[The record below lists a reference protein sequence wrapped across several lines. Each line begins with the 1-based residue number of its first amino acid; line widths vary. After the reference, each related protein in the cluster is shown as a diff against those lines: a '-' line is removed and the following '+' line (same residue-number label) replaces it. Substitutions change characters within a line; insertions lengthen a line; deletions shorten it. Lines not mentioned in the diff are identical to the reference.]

1 MLYGMISAIGV
12 RNVVE
17 NKVDLTKSRNLII
30 AGVIF
35 VCGLGFG
42 NVLTF
47 TVAGT
52 SIAIAGIFLNAILP
66 GNDYEFG
73 KNPDG
78 DASRGVYMMNTDN
91 DEEEES

>member
-1 MLYGMISAIGV
+1 MAPANAVAIPSPISVLWRPGSAIKF
-12 RNVVE
+12 R
-17 NKVDLTKSRNLII
+17 S
-30 AGVIF
+30 
-35 VCGLGFG
+35 
-42 NVLTF
+42 

-52 SIAIAGIFLNAILP
+52 SITLTALAIAAIAGIFLNAILP